1 LPAAARLDSD
11 TRPPRAAR
19 DLLNPEVR
27 AKLEQMKVAR
37 ANKPGKKGAG

>member
-27 AKLEQMKVAR
+27 AKLEEMKVAKQKR
-37 ANKPGKKGAG
+37 PGQTEDQ